1 MLALLDA
8 GRWAWSFITAHW
20 KGAVILLA
28 VLLVWGYGRWQYSVG
43 EAHADAIW
51 AERVEAARVAAARQE
66 ERWNGRL
73 DASEKER
80 NELRQDV
87 EVRDGIIGRVN
98 DSVRQLGAART
109 EQLSTRLGNSLR
121 VYIDRPWFQTGNGE
135 LLGVVLHPN
144 DNGAFNKLAESQV
157 PFVTQWGLDPLHDSD
172 HPKANTKATDFPTR
186 VFTENV
192 QLLENG
198 QSVTVV
204 GHRVQWDAD
213 RKLWFADI
221 EIADA
226 ATLQPIIPLAQ
237 EKLGI
242 DPEALVRV
250 LLEVDEGVGIDAART
265 KQCHDRNGAPD
276 ADDPVAERR
285 AAAPGCSAQ
294 SWPKVIFT
302 AFSSTCRQRPA
313 WV

>member
-98 DSVRQLGAART
+98 DSVRQLAARPRNLPPPASYAACLDDLAR
-109 EQLSTRLGNSLR
+109 EREWAAEGRSL
-121 VYIDRPWFQTGNGE
+121 
-135 LLGVVLHPN
+135 
-144 DNGAFNKLAESQV
+144 LAEGA
-157 PFVTQWGLDPLHDSD
+157 GLS
-172 HPKANTKATDFPTR
+172 
-186 VFTENV
+186 
-192 QLLENG
+192 
-198 QSVTVV
+198 
-204 GHRVQWDAD
+204 
-213 RKLWFADI
+213 
-221 EIADA
+221 
-226 ATLQPIIPLAQ
+226 ATLGRERDLN
-237 EKLGI
+237 
-242 DPEALVRV
+242 ALD
-250 LLEVDEGVGIDAART
+250 L
-265 KQCHDRNGAPD
+265 C
-276 ADDPVAERR
+276 
-285 AAAPGCSAQ
+285 AAAEA
-294 SWPKVIFT
+294 WP
-302 AFSSTCRQRPA
+302 R
-313 WV
+313 